1 MIIKEIIRNKED
13 TVYFIKKY
21 ILPVIKKET
30 ILLLNGTLGS
40 GKTFFTNVL
49 LNMIFEFE
57 GRATENITSP
67 TFNLVKIYNTNN
79 FDIHHFDL
87 YRLKNVEE
95 LYEFDLNEAFSNVSI
110 IEWSDIIKDMLPYSP
125 IELSISFEQDYRIY
139 TLSYEE

>member
-1 MIIKEIIRNKED
+1 MIIKEIIKNKED

-21 ILPVIKKET
+21 ILPIIKKET

-49 LNMIFEFE
+49 LNIIFESE
-57 GRATENITSP
+57 GRKKENITSP

-95 LYEFDLNEAFSNVSI
+95 LYEFDLNGAFSNVSI
-110 IEWSDIIKDMLPYSP
+110 IEWPDIIKNMLPYNP
-125 IELSISFEQDYRIY
+125 IELNINFEKDYRIY
-139 TLSYEE
+139 TLSYEK